1 MKVGMA
7 FLAIISVWNMCLAD
21 ASGADSSPATFDMG
35 VVPQQ
40 SPSKMLRTWEPIL
53 NYVRKR
59 TGYTIVFRTAPDI
72 PTFERRL
79 ANGEYQFAY
88 MNPYH
93 FTVFSRGLSGYRAIA
108 KAKNKK
114 IRGVLVVRKE
124 SPIQS
129 LSDLQ
134 GSELAFPAPAAF
146 AASVLPR
153 AHLEKANVD
162 FDALYV
168 SSHDSVY
175 KAVARGLYVAGG
187 GVMRTFKTTDPSVR
201 EQLRVMWTT
210 PGYTPHAI
218 AAHSSVSSDVR
229 LSVQEALLELSNE
242 QVLQP
247 VLESMGVKGFV
258 AAVDSDWDDVR
269 SLGLKTQLAE

>member
-1 MKVGMA
+1 MKTGIP
-7 FLAIISVWNMCLAD
+7 FLLFIFAWNTCIAD
-21 ASGADSSPATFDMG
+21 VPAVETSPTTYDMG

-40 SPSKMLRTWEPIL
+40 SPSKMLRIWEPIL
-53 NYVRKR
+53 RYVRKR
-59 TGYTIVFRTAPDI
+59 TGYHLVFRTAPDI
-72 PTFERRL
+72 PTFEHRL

-93 FTVFSRGLSGYRAIA
+93 FTVFSREISGYRAIA

-124 SPIQS
+124 SPIQN

-134 GSELAFPAPAAF
+134 GRELAFPAPAAF

-153 AHLEKANVD
+153 AHLDNAKVD
-162 FDALYV
+162 FDPQYV

-187 GVMRTFKTTDPSVR
+187 GVMRTFKTTDPSIR

-218 AAHSSVSSDVR
+218 AAHSSVNPTVR
-229 LSVQEALLELSNE
+229 LAVQEALMELSDD
-242 QVLQP
+242 QTLRSVLK
-247 VLESMGVKGFV
+247 SMGVKGFV
-258 AAVDSDWDDVR
+258 AAVDSEWDDVR